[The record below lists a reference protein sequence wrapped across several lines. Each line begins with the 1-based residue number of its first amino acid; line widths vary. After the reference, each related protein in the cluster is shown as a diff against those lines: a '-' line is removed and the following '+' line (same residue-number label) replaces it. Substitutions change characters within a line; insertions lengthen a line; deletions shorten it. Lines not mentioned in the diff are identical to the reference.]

1 MYLCTAL
8 LALAKVFQPLG
19 NLVAKT
25 EADVDT
31 DEAFSDIE
39 IKEAMLEL
47 WSDSGVQQA
56 VARGH
61 EFALHDNLH

>member
-1 MYLCTAL
+1 MIL
-8 LALAKVFQPLG
+8 LSRNQPLG
-19 NLVAKT
+19 DLLAKT

-31 DEAFSDIE
+31 DEAFTDIE
-39 IKEAMLEL
+39 IKEAMTEL
-47 WSDSGVQQA
+47 WSDGGVQQA